1 MPSVDL
7 ATHQVKPTPY
17 GRWQQLNG
25 ALGLNAFGLNAI
37 VLDPGEAIDIE
48 HDETDSGHQEVY
60 VVVSGRARFTIGDER
75 IEAGPGTV
83 VAAIDPAATRNYEAL
98 EPGTRIVCAG
108 AAGGGEHPY
117 GEWIDESEPV
127 GH

>member
-7 ATHQVKPTPY
+7 ANHQVKPTPY

-25 ALGLNAFGLNAI
+25 TLGVNAFGLNAI
-37 VLDPGEAIDIE
+37 VLDPGEDIDIE

-60 VVVSGRARFTIGDER
+60 VVVEGRARFTIGGET
-75 IEAGPGTV
+75 IVAGPGTV
-83 VAAIDPAATRNYEAL
+83 VAAVDPAATR
-98 EPGTRIVCAG
+98 IVCIG
-108 AAGGGEHPY
+108 AAPGAEHPY
-117 GEWIDESEPV
+117 GEWIDEAEPV

>member
-7 ATHQVKPTPY
+7 ANHQVKPTPY

-25 ALGLNAFGLNAI
+25 ALGVNAFGLNAI
-37 VLDPGEAIDIE
+37 VLDPGEDIDIE

-60 VVVSGRARFTIGDER
+60 VVVEGRARFTIGGET
-75 IEAGPGTV
+75 IVAGPGTV
-83 VAAIDPAATRNYEAL
+83 VAAVDPAATRNYESL
-98 EPGTRIVCAG
+98 EPGTRIVCIG
-108 AAGGGEHPY
+108 AAPGAEHPY
-117 GEWIDESEPV
+117 GEWIDEAEPV